1 MHSPKLNELPP
12 PPEGKTGFPWTEEST
27 YLPSATPDG
36 SEWPKISIV
45 TPNYNYGDFIEETIR
60 SVLLQGYPNLEYII
74 IDGGSTDNSLDIIK
88 KYEPW
93 LTYWVSEKDKGQAN
107 AINKGFQ
114 RASGEILAYI
124 NSDDYYLPNAFTR
137 VARAFSETQNDLIV
151 GSTYV
156 FPNKEKL
163 VPHLRNSLLEWI
175 LTFNS
180 SLPQPS
186 VFWRNTKWLPMFDEN
201 LNLVFD
207 RAFFMQFVIH
217 KASMLIFEDDL
228 AAFRYHDESKSYNL
242 EKGFDRENFIVNFQ
256 MSEYL
261 NNKEKSKAL
270 TFLRLTKLRQELHEI
285 TKRDFISVLKLLRI
299 LTQNPLFLFR
309 REFYGR
315 IKHIFVKSN

>member
-1 MHSPKLNELPP
+1 M
-12 PPEGKTGFPWTEEST
+12 
-27 YLPSATPDG
+27 PDG
-36 SEWPKISIV
+36 SEWPMISIV
-45 TPNYNYGDFIEETIR
+45 TPNYNYGQFIEETIR
-60 SVLLQGYPNLEYII
+60 SVLLQGYPNLEYIV
-74 IDGGSTDNSLDIIK
+74 IDGGSTDDSVEIIK

-151 GSTYV
+151 GSTRV
-156 FPNKEKL
+156 FPNEEKL
-163 VPHLRNSLLEWI
+163 VPHLMNSLLEWI

-186 VFWRNTKWLPMFDEN
+186 VFWRNRKWLPLFDKN
-201 LNLVFD
+201 LDLVFD
-207 RAFFMQFVIH
+207 RAFFMQFMLH
-217 KASMLIFEDDL
+217 KASMLIIEDNL
-228 AAFRYHDESKSYNL
+228 AVFRYHDESKSFNL
-242 EKGFDRENFIVNFQ
+242 GESFDEENFIVNFQ

-261 NNKEKSKAL
+261 NNKEKLKAID
-270 TFLRLTKLRQELHEI
+270 FLRLTQMRQKLHKIE
-285 TKRDFISVLKLLRI
+285 KRDFTSIIKLLWI
-299 LTQNPLFLFR
+299 LMQHPFFLLR

-315 IKHIFVKSN
+315 IKCILVNRK